1 MPSPLSTLKE
11 EKACFSE
18 TLVPMYM
25 NTHRHSPNGYLNVP
39 HRENTVSLSQDD
51 RKSSHPNETMSKLTV
66 WHILNFKLMRD
77 GKKII
82 LK

>member
-1 MPSPLSTLKE
+1 LSTLE
-11 EKACFSE
+11 EEEACFSE

-25 NTHRHSPNGYLNVP
+25 NTHRHGPDGYLNVP
-39 HRENTVSLSQDD
+39 RHENIVFLYEDERQ
-51 RKSSHPNETMSKLTV
+51 SSHPNETMSKFIVL
-66 WHILNFKLMRD
+66 HILNFKLMRD